1 MPVHVLIVDDS
12 PADVRLIEE
21 LLAEARGEEFSTGA
35 AHSLADGIEAA
46 RTGTYDV
53 VLLDLMLP
61 DAQGAETL
69 QRFLGGAPEVPVVV
83 LTGLGGGDLALEAL
97 RVGAQDFVPKTEL
110 EPARLE
116 RVIRYARER
125 ARLQGSLERT
135 AAELAREL
143 EDRRA
148 AEARLRRTL
157 RALRTLAACL
167 GVSRETR
174 GAKAIA
180 EAFCRV
186 AVEEGGYAM
195 VWVGLTEREPRLVRP
210 LAAAG
215 AAKDYVDQIQVT
227 WDEGPLG
234 QGPSGTAIRTGQ
246 PAVVRDMARAPTFA
260 PWCRRALAQGFRSSA
275 ALPLTAG
282 DEVVGMFG
290 VYSTEV
296 DAFDEEEVSL
306 LARVAD
312 ALSAAL
318 QAERTAEELARAE
331 ARARQAERLSAVG
344 QLAGGVAHDFNNL
357 LQIILG
363 QSELLLGLDDLA
375 PVVRRRVEQI
385 LTAADRAADLTRQ
398 LLAFSRKQVLEP
410 RVVDLNGVVR
420 GVVKMAGRLLE
431 EHIRVETRLA
441 GDLWAVRVD
450 PGQME
455 QVILNLTVNARDAM
469 PEGGV
474 LTLETA
480 NVELD
485 ETYSRA
491 HDGLVP
497 AGEYV
502 MLAVS
507 DTGEG
512 MDEETQAHIFEPFF
526 TTKEKGKGTGLGL
539 STVYGIVTQSGGYVW
554 VYSEPG
560 RGTTFKIYLPH
571 AEGAPAAGVE
581 APEAAPEPEAPG
593 AEPRR
598 SATVLVVE
606 DDAGVRATVREAL
619 TAEGF
624 RVLEADGSGDA
635 LLAVEHYGREI
646 DLVLTDVVMP
656 RMNGPAL
663 ARRIRQQVPGMRVLF
678 MTGYTG
684 NGVVHQRIL
693 EPGARLIHKPFSR
706 QALAETVRFVLQE
719 AL

>member
-1 MPVHVLIVDDS
+1 M
-12 PADVRLIEE
+12 A
-21 LLAEARGEEFSTGA
+21 
-35 AHSLADGIEAA
+35 
-46 RTGTYDV
+46 
-53 VLLDLMLP
+53 
-61 DAQGAETL
+61 
-69 QRFLGGAPEVPVVV
+69 
-83 LTGLGGGDLALEAL
+83 
-97 RVGAQDFVPKTEL
+97 
-110 EPARLE
+110 
-116 RVIRYARER
+116 
-125 ARLQGSLERT
+125 
-135 AAELAREL
+135 
-143 EDRRA
+143 
-148 AEARLRRTL
+148 
-157 RALRTLAACL
+157 
-167 GVSRETR
+167 
-174 GAKAIA
+174 
-180 EAFCRV
+180 
-186 AVEEGGYAM
+186 
-195 VWVGLTEREPRLVRP
+195 WVGCKDEKAGVVRP

-215 AAKDYVDQIQVT
+215 RHRDYVDRIRIT
-227 WDEGPLG
+227 WDDGPLG
-234 QGPSGTAIRTGQ
+234 HGPGGTAVRTGR
-246 PAVVRDMARAPTFA
+246 PSVVRDMAADPRFA
-260 PWCRRALAQGFRSSA
+260 PWCEEALALGFRSVV
-275 ALPLTAG
+275 ALPVR
-282 DEVVGMFG
+282 DEEGVGGMFS
-290 VYSTEV
+290 VYSLEP

-318 QAERTAEELARAE
+318 QAERTAEELGRAE

-441 GDLWAVRVD
+441 GDLWPVRVD

-581 APEAAPEPEAPG
+581 APDAAPEPEAPG

-606 DDAGVRATVREAL
+606 DEAEVRAAVREAL
-619 TAEGF
+619 EAEGF
-624 RVLEADGSGDA
+624 RVLEAVGPGDA
-635 LLAVEHYGREI
+635 LLAAEHYGTTI

-656 RMNGPAL
+656 RMNGPEL
-663 ARRIRQQVPGMRVLF
+663 VGRIRQKMPGVPVLY
-678 MTGYTG
+678 MTGYTE
-684 NGVVHQRIL
+684 NGMVHQRL
-693 EPGARLIHKPFSR
+693 LNGDAHLIHKPFTR
-706 QALAETVRFVLQE
+706 DALGRKVREVLG
-719 AL
+719 AAP